1 LNQNKRPGE
10 EKIDKGNK
18 VMEERETEI
27 AKGRINMRTVNLKS
41 LYSVPCMPVLFIT
54 PP

>member
-1 LNQNKRPGE
+1 MNQNKRPGE
-10 EKIDKGNK
+10 EPIDKGNK

-27 AKGRINMRTVNLKS
+27 AKRNKNMGTVNLKS
-41 LYSVPCMPVLFIT
+41 LYSVPCKPVLFIT